1 MKLMSACAVALL
13 ALLAACS
20 PKGGG
25 AGAGASGSPAS
36 PAAPAAAAGPEV
48 PVDLAN
54 MPRQRA
60 GLWKLVIDQGDGKP
74 ATSTTCLSGHAPA
87 IPKMPAGCGPFTVKR
102 TVMGA
107 YVMDLSCATAAHT
120 MVMHQVAS
128 GDFQSH
134 VSSDSTMTMSGKEG
148 TASRTMKM
156 HNDMTWV
163 GPCAPGQAPDD
174 VAPKEAAPG

>member
-1 MKLMSACAVALL
+1 MKLMSACAMAL
-13 ALLAACS
+13 LLAACS

-25 AGAGASGSPAS
+25 AGAGASGFPA
-36 PAAPAAAAGPEV
+36 PGAPAAAGPEV

-60 GLWKLVIDQGDGKP
+60 GLWKSVLDEGDGKP
-74 ATSTTCLSGHAPA
+74 VTSTTCLSGHAPA
-87 IPKMPAGCGPFTVKR
+87 VPKMPAGCGPFTIKR
-102 TVMGA
+102 TIMGA
-107 YVMDLSCATAAHT
+107 YVMDLSCATAAYT

-128 GDFQSH
+128 GDFQTH
-134 VSSDSTMTMSGKEG
+134 VSGDSTMTMSGKQG

-174 VAPKEAAPG
+174 VAPKAAG